1 MIRHG
6 VLRGIHVIRPAT
18 YISPVLL
25 VAYTVVVE
33 GSQFGL
39 PKVGP
44 VDRVSSGPVFV
55 LARPPTPDQR

>member
-1 MIRHG
+1 MNRHG
-6 VLRGIHVIRPAT
+6 VLR
-18 YISPVLL
+18 YIDDISSTTHISSVLL

-44 VDRVSSGPVFV
+44 VDRVTSSPVFV
-55 LARPPTPDQR
+55 LAKQITWDQQ